1 MSEFDGI
8 VKHINTFQDDL
19 IKTMDFELAESN
31 E

>member
-1 MSEFDGI
+1 MSEFDGM
-8 VKHINTFQDDL
+8 VKHIYMFQDDL